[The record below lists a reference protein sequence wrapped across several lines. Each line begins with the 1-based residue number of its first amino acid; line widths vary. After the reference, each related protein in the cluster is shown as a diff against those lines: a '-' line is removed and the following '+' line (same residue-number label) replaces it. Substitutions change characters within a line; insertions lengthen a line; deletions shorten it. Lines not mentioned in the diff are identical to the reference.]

1 MLQGKK
7 TYLAACV
14 MIVYAIAGAL
24 LGQSPEIDWRLILE
38 AFGLAALRNAVPPR
52 G

>member
-7 TYLAACV
+7 TYLTAGLMV
-14 MIVYAIAGAL
+14 VYAVSGAL
-24 LGQSPEIDWRLILE
+24 LGQTPEVDWRLILE
-38 AFGLAALRNAVPPR
+38 AFGLVALRNAIPPR